1 MFLDV
6 LPFKNDTAR
15 LVRVYGDEPCITLP
29 EALPAP
35 EGGTLTITELGDYCF
50 SEKPRGLP
58 APEELCRYA
67 VEPDGTA
74 RLLRA
79 FGRDLTGASHARY
92 DLDFGDGDASTAA
105 RSGEEALHPLCGSF
119 LEELVLPGSLR
130 VIGSCA
136 FYNCRRLRR
145 LSLGAGVEGLG
156 SDLFTNCRSLARLCL
171 RAAPDAP
178 TGLKKLLGAISADI
192 TAEFD
197 GARLFYPEYSEFLD
211 ENTPAHIFNHNI
223 EGEGYR
229 MRQCF
234 TAAGAVDYAAF
245 DASFAQACVG
255 EGEGA
260 LCRLALGRLVLP
272 FALGGQA
279 RADYEFYLR
288 AHPAAAFRLAID
300 TRDEAALRLL
310 VGLGLP
316 TAEAA
321 AYCARAGW
329 SAGAAIL
336 LGRAKRAKKSYSF
349 DDL

>member
-1 MFLDV
+1 M
-6 LPFKNDTAR
+6 R
-15 LVRVYGDEPCITLP
+15 ESRRYGAYPY
-29 EALPAP
+29 EALPANRF
-35 EGGTLTITELGDYCF
+35 L
-50 SEKPRGLP
+50 
-58 APEELCRYA
+58 
-67 VEPDGTA
+67 
-74 RLLRA
+74 
-79 FGRDLTGASHARY
+79 
-92 DLDFGDGDASTAA
+92 
-105 RSGEEALHPLCGSF
+105 SF
-119 LEELVLPGSLR
+119 LVPLHSFLAL
-130 VIGSCA
+130 
-136 FYNCRRLRR
+136 RRLRR

>member
-1 MFLDV
+1 MGL
-6 LPFKNDTAR
+6 
-15 LVRVYGDEPCITLP
+15 YWEPCP
-29 EALPAP
+29 
-35 EGGTLTITELGDYCF
+35 GG
-50 SEKPRGLP
+50 
-58 APEELCRYA
+58 
-67 VEPDGTA
+67 A
-74 RLLRA
+74 RLLRLLGDTPCPA
-79 FGRDLTGASHARY
+79 VPDTIEGLPVAELGPYCFADRPVRPGARRTGDDTHEITGNFVEEVTLPDTVRV
-92 DLDFGDGDASTAA
+92 LDSA
-105 RSGEEALHPLCGSF
+105 
-119 LEELVLPGSLR
+119 
-130 VIGSCA
+130 A

-145 LSLGAGVEGLG
+145 VTLGPGVEGFG
-156 SDLFTNCRSLARLCL
+156 SDLFTNCRQLQTFRL
-171 RAAPDAP
+171 RAAADAP
-178 TGLKKLLGAISADI
+178 TGLKKLLGAVSADI
-192 TAEFD
+192 TVELD
-197 GARLFYPEYSEFLD
+197 GAQLFYPEYSEFLD
-211 ENTPAHIFNHNI
+211 ENTPAHIFNHSI

-260 LCRLALGRLVLP
+260 LCRLALG
-272 FALGGQA
+272 
-279 RADYEFYLR
+279 
-288 AHPAAAFRLAID
+288 RLAID